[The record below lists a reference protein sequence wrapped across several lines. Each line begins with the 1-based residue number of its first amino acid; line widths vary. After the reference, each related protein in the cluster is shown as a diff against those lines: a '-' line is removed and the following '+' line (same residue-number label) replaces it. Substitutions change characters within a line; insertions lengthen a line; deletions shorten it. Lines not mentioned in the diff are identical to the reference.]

1 MAPPVFKN
9 PPQRFCQ
16 MGSDQMRPENKAFL
30 TLAIRPDP
38 VNKSQSG
45 HRVGTEMGV
54 TVHHLG
60 AETSQALQRIS
71 AACLLGC
78 GA

>member
-1 MAPPVFKN
+1 VAPPVFKTC
-9 PPQRFCQ
+9 PEILPDC
-16 MGSDQMRPENKAFL
+16 SDKMRPENKAFL
-30 TLAIRPDP
+30 TLVIGPDP
-38 VNKSQSG
+38 VNKSQGG